1 MRHALVT
8 WQGEMVRTTG
18 LAAASIAE
26 YARDATAFVV
36 WLERGGFTGTP
47 AEVTAQDVR
56 DYRDAL
62 LAAGRAPTTIN
73 RALVSL
79 GLFLAA
85 AGRIAD
91 NPVRKVDR
99 IDVVERP
106 PQALART
113 DWNAVR
119 RAAAARATRDHGL
132 ALALVCLMRFAGPR
146 VGEVAAL
153 ALPDVRLTA
162 RRGLLVI
169 RRGKGLKHREVP
181 LVLEAREPLQD
192 YLEHRRALT
201 DRRTRTAAAWDETP
215 PTWAAWPDGMLF
227 LGQRGPLGERGI
239 RKIVAALG
247 QAAKLDVPLSP
258 HDLRHTFATAL
269 LDPAAYDLARPALPI
284 TTVQELLGHAAI
296 TTTALY
302 TRPSQADLARL
313 MGDRADAP

>member
-1 MRHALVT
+1 MRQALAI
-8 WQGEMVRTTG
+8 WQGEMARTTG

-26 YARDATAFVV
+26 YARDAAAFVA
-36 WLERGGFTGTP
+36 WLERGGFAGTP
-47 AEVTAQDVR
+47 AAVTAQDVR

-62 LAAGRAPTTIN
+62 LDVGRAPATIN

-85 AGRIAD
+85 AGRSLD
-91 NPVRKVDR
+91 NPVRTVDR
-99 IDVVERP
+99 VDVVEQP

-119 RAAAARATRDHGL
+119 RAAAGRAARDHGL

-153 ALPDVRLTA
+153 TVPDVPLTA

-192 YLEHRRALT
+192 YLEHRRDLA
-201 DRRTRTAAAWDETP
+201 DRQRRHATAWGDAP
-215 PTWAAWPDGMLF
+215 PAWAAWPDGMLF

-239 RKIVAALG
+239 RTIVAKLG
-247 QAAKLDVPLSP
+247 QAAKLDAPLSP

-269 LDPAAYDLARPALPI
+269 LDPAAYDLARPAVPI
-284 TTVQELLGHAAI
+284 TTVQALLGHAAL
-296 TTTALY
+296 TTTAIY
-302 TRPSQADLARL
+302 TRPSHADLARL
-313 MGDRADAP
+313 MGDRTAAR

>member
-91 NPVRKVDR
+91 NPVRTVDR

-132 ALALVCLMRFAGPR
+132 VLALVCLMRFAGPR

-162 RRGLLVI
+162 RRGLQLLPVPLAALPQPPRHPVHPPRQSHPAHDHPGHG
-169 RRGKGLKHREVP
+169 RRGGGTFPPRPCGAHRPDPADRAGRARRRRRGAHHPAARFVVDTGR
-181 LVLEAREPLQD
+181 LVATR
-192 YLEHRRALT
+192 HRRAHPRYLS
-201 DRRTRTAAAWDETP
+201 RAGAAVTFLAF
-215 PTWAAWPDGMLF
+215 WPF
-227 LGQRGPLGERGI
+227 
-239 RKIVAALG
+239 
-247 QAAKLDVPLSP
+247 S
-258 HDLRHTFATAL
+258 L
-269 LDPAAYDLARPALPI
+269 LDL
-284 TTVQELLGHAAI
+284 
-296 TTTALY
+296 
-302 TRPSQADLARL
+302 
-313 MGDRADAP
+313 